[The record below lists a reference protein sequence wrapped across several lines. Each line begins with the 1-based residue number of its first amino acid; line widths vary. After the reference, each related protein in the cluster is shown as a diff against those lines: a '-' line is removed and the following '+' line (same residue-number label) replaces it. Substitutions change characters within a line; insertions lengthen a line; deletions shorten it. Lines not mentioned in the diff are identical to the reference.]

1 MNENWIRIL
10 RRTAR
15 IWSGVFIAFGVLMFI
30 GEIIESQS
38 MDLEPYPWFENL
50 IPVTLGLAVVGL
62 AVAWKYEG
70 IGGGMAIGFAV
81 VNLLLY
87 IATGRTRVGA
97 VILILLP
104 VVLPGLLFLICW
116 RNSRGA
122 TPAEEA

>member
-1 MNENWIRIL
+1 MNESWIRIL

-15 IWSGVFIAFGVLMFI
+15 IWSGVIITFGILMFI

-50 IPVTLGLAVVGL
+50 IPVALGLAVVGL

-97 VILILLP
+97 VVLILLP
-104 VVLPGLLFLICW
+104 VVVPGLMFLICW
-116 RNSRGA
+116 RSSRGD
-122 TPAEEA
+122 TPAEEV